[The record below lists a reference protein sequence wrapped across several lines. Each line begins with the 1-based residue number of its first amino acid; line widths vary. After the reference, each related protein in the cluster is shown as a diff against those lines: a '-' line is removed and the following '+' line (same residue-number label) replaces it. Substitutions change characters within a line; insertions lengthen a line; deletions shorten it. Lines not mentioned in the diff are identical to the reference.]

1 VSREVASTLKRA
13 VGLALLGGVAV
24 LISVMLPFTL
34 VRHWSQSLKVNP
46 ESRVH
51 AGALAPHLR
60 HWRNALVEA
69 GNAYFE
75 RVPLDGGSASAETG
89 DWARRAL
96 IPALEQVLVE
106 TEVSA
111 PGLPETGKLVE
122 AITRFRLMVE
132 QPQNLGLRR
141 QCGGLIKVASEAVE
155 DFIAQ
160 HNVEAYCRERPTP
173 MRF

>member
-1 VSREVASTLKRA
+1 MASALKRA
-13 VGLALLGGVAV
+13 AGLALLGGVAV

-34 VRHWSQSLKVNP
+34 VRHWSQTLKVNP

-69 GNAYFE
+69 GNVYFE
-75 RVPLDGGSASAETG
+75 RVPLDGGSASADTG

-96 IPALEQVLVE
+96 IPALEQVLAE
-106 TEVSA
+106 TETSA
-111 PGLPETGKLVE
+111 PGLPETGKLVD

-132 QPQNLGLRR
+132 QPENLSLRR

-155 DFIAQ
+155 EFIVR
-160 HNVEAYCRERPTP
+160 HEVEAYCRELPTP